1 MSNYYD
7 PVEKVL
13 VSKEEIEAC
22 VERLAKEIS
31 KDYEDKNPLLVSVL
45 SGSFMFTADLMRA
58 LKVPAEI
65 SFMFVSSY
73 GEGTVSSGNVEI
85 NAAKGFQ
92 PEGRD
97 IIIVEDIIDS
107 GRTLSKLKNYLKD
120 CGAKS
125 VEICTFLDKPSRR
138 VVDVDVKYT
147 GFQVPDEFVI
157 GYGLDFNYNF
167 RQYPFVG
174 VLKREYYE

>member
-1 MSNYYD
+1 MNNIYD
-7 PVEKVL
+7 PIEKVL
-13 VSKEEIEAC
+13 ISKEEIEKC
-22 VERLAKEIS
+22 IERLGKEIS
-31 KDYEDKNPLLVSVL
+31 EDYQGKNPLLVSVL

-58 LKVPAEI
+58 LQVPAEI
-65 SFMFVSSY
+65 TFMFASSY
-73 GEGTVSSGNVEI
+73 GDATVSSGKVDI
-85 NAAKGFQ
+85 HAAKGFQ

-107 GRTLSKLKNYLKD
+107 GRTLSKLKEYLIES
-120 CGAKS
+120 GAKS

-138 VVDVDVKYT
+138 VVEVDVKYT
-147 GFQVPDEFVI
+147 GFEVPDEFVV

-174 VLKREYYE
+174 VLKKEYYE